1 MANYR
6 LAKGP
11 WERAL
16 LFMISVVTVDDSQDV
31 ATFGLAQYGIMSKV
45 ISAITR
51 LSRIRVLNPRPSL
64 MFASRAGIDYHLR
77 MEDQGRQGKQ

>member
-31 ATFGLAQYGIMSKV
+31 ATFGLAQYGIMS
-45 ISAITR
+45 
-51 LSRIRVLNPRPSL
+51 
-64 MFASRAGIDYHLR
+64 
-77 MEDQGRQGKQ
+77 